1 MPESI
6 ESFVRK
12 LQEEGVQ
19 AGKQAAEQVIA
30 QAKEQAETILR
41 EAHQQAENH
50 LRDTQTEAKKLTE
63 QNKNEIA
70 LAARDA
76 ILQLR
81 ENISHSLRVIL
92 ENEVRTVLA
101 DPAFLAELIRDMMR
115 QYAAQDAGRQ
125 ETIEIRVPPEAV
137 EQVKNLALARL
148 RDADGPLQKFNL
160 FGTLKKQGFEYT
172 VHESTVE
179 VTVDSIGE
187 YLGNL
192 VTEQVRESLREAV
205 AKK

>member
-19 AGKQAAEQVIA
+19 AGRQAAEQVIA
-30 QAKEQAETILR
+30 EARQQAETILR
-41 EAHQQAENH
+41 EAHLQAENI
-50 LRDTQTEAKKLTE
+50 LRDTQADAKKLTE

-76 ILQLR
+76 ILQLQ

-92 ENEVRTVLA
+92 ENEVRAVLA

-115 QYAAQDAGRQ
+115 QYATQDAQRQ
-125 ETIEIRVPPEAV
+125 ETIEIRVPPDAV

-148 RDADGPLQKFNL
+148 RDEHGPLQKFNL

-172 VHESTVE
+172 VRESTVE

>member
-19 AGKQAAEQVIA
+19 AGRQAAEQVIA
-30 QAKEQAETILR
+30 EARQQAETILR
-41 EAHQQAENH
+41 EAHLQAENI
-50 LRDTQTEAKKLTE
+50 LRDTQTDAKKLTE

-92 ENEVRTVLA
+92 ENEVRAVLA
-101 DPAFLAELIRDMMR
+101 DQAFLAELIRDMMR
-115 QYAAQDAGRQ
+115 QYAAQDAQRQ

-148 RDADGPLQKFNL
+148 RDEHGPLQKFNL

-172 VHESTVE
+172 VRESTVE